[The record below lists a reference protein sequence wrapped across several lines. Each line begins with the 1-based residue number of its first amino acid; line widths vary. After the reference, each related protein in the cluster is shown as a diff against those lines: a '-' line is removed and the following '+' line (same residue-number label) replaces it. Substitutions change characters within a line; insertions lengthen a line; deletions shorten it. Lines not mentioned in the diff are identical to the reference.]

1 MLVMYRDMRDVIKEI
16 DIQIREV
23 LMSDLSVDEKKER
36 KIYLESVAKDNIFG
50 NSKFRDL
57 HNGRR
62 VFDYVW
68 KTVWSNAYA
77 RAADSEFF
85 EDTIWTAYLTF
96 CISAF
101 EFLETARISQEG
113 FCTE

>member
-1 MLVMYRDMRDVIKEI
+1 MLVMYQDVRDVVKEI

-23 LMSDLSVDEKKER
+23 LISELSVDEKKR
-36 KIYLESVAKDNIFG
+36 KTYFESVAKDNIFG

-62 VFDYVW
+62 LFEYVW
-68 KTVWSNAYA
+68 NTVWSNAYA
-77 RAADSEFF
+77 RSADSEFF
-85 EDTIWTAYLTF
+85 EDTIWAEYLIF
-96 CISAF
+96 CVDAF

-113 FCTE
+113 L

>member
-1 MLVMYRDMRDVIKEI
+1 MLVMYQDMRDVIKEI

-23 LMSDLSVDEKKER
+23 LMSNLSIDEKKEC
-36 KIYLESVAKDNIFG
+36 KTYLESVAKDNIFG
-50 NSKFRDL
+50 NSKFKDL

-77 RAADSEFF
+77 RAVDGEFF
-85 EDTIWTAYLTF
+85 EDTIWKAYLIF
-96 CISAF
+96 CVDAF

-113 FCTE
+113 FCAE